1 MHITHHLSVR
11 LFLLLFVSMAIVFGI
26 FLYFNTNLQERHLL
40 EYATVSSARVSD
52 IALSALRHSMLQ
64 NSRDEIYHAIQAIG
78 SEKDIRGVRI
88 INKSGEI
95 TFSSVTDEVGA
106 KVDMSAEACFL
117 CHRTSRPLSEVNDLG
132 RTRIYSSP
140 NNERLLGIISPIKN
154 APECSNAACHAHAPD
169 ITILGVLDIKL
180 SLSRAAHYLAES
192 KRQSIFYGL
201 ASVFLFALL
210 FGVFIYE
217 VVQKP
222 VRKLTEGTQ
231 EISRGNLEYY
241 IDINHRDEIGHL
253 ARSFNEMTRQLK
265 DARDEIIE
273 WNRKLE
279 ERVEQK
285 RQQLRQAE
293 ERMREIDKLASL
305 GKLSASVAH
314 ELNNPLAS
322 ILTYGRLIER
332 KLTRN
337 NDNPYGRSLDPEIL
351 RYLHI
356 MQQETARCGNVVND
370 LLLFARR
377 EGGEFRTASLHEI
390 INKSLDIVWHKI
402 TMQEIEVE
410 KRFTA
415 QEDAIDCDA
424 ARIQQAMV
432 ALLVNATEALPKGGA
447 ISIETTEP
455 DAEHLTVHV
464 RDTGIGIP
472 PEVKAHIFEPFFST
486 KEENKGVGLGLSVVY
501 GIIQSHGGTI
511 WVESEAGQGTIF
523 HLTLPR
529 KQNLVRK
536 ATPAEAA
543 PEEVKEVHKTGSFS

>member
-1 MHITHHLSVR
+1 MRILHPKGLLGHLSVR
-11 LFLLLFVSMAIVFGI
+11 LFLLLFVSMTIVFGV
-26 FLYFNTNLQERHLL
+26 FLFLNTNLQEKQLL
-40 EYATVSSARVSD
+40 EYATVSGARVSD
-52 IALSALRHSMLQ
+52 IALSALRQSMLQ

-88 INKSGEI
+88 VNKSGEI
-95 TFSSVTDEVGA
+95 TFSSVTEEVGT

-117 CHRTSRPLSEVNDLG
+117 CHSTSRPLSEVTDLG
-132 RTRIYSSP
+132 RTRIYLSP
-140 NNERLLGIISPIKN
+140 TNERILGIISPIKN
-154 APECSNAACHAHAPD
+154 APECSNAACHAHSPD

-192 KRQSIFYGL
+192 KSQSVYYGL
-201 ASVFLFALL
+201 ASIFLFALL
-210 FGVFIYE
+210 FGVLIYE

-222 VRKLTEGTQ
+222 VKKLTEGTQ
-231 EISRGNLEYY
+231 ELSRGNLEYY

-253 ARSFNEMTRQLK
+253 ARSFNQMTRQLK

-293 ERMREIDKLASL
+293 ERIREIDKLASL

-337 NDNPYGRSLDPEIL
+337 NDTIDPEIL

-356 MQQETARCGNVVND
+356 MQQETARCGNVVTD

-410 KRFTA
+410 KQFTA
-415 QEDAIDCDA
+415 EEDAIDCDG

-432 ALLVNATEALPKGGA
+432 ALLVNAAEALPRGGA

-536 ATPAEAA
+536 ATPVEAA
-543 PEEVKEVHKTGSFS
+543 PEQL

>member
-1 MHITHHLSVR
+1 MHIIHPKGLLSRLSTR
-11 LFLLLFVSMAIVFGI
+11 LFLLLFASMAIVFGV
-26 FLYFNTNLQERHLL
+26 FLFLNTDLQKKHLL
-40 EYATVSSARVSD
+40 ESATVSSARVSD
-52 IALSALRHSMLQ
+52 IIGSALRHSMLQ
-64 NSRDEIYHAIQAIG
+64 NNRDEIYHAIQTIG

-95 TFSSVTDEVGA
+95 TFSSVADEAGA
-106 KVDMSAEACFL
+106 KVNMSAEACFL
-117 CHRTSRPLSEVNDLG
+117 CHSTSRPLSEVTDLG
-132 RTRIYSSP
+132 RTRIYTSP
-140 NNERLLGIISPIKN
+140 NNERILGIISPIKN
-154 APECSNAACHAHAPD
+154 APECSNAACHAHSPD
-169 ITILGVLDIKL
+169 ITVLGVLDIKL
-180 SLSRAAHYLAES
+180 SLSQVAQHLAES
-192 KRQSIFYGL
+192 KSQSIYYGL

-222 VRKLTEGTQ
+222 VKKLTEGTQ
-231 EISRGNLEYY
+231 EISRGNLEYH
-241 IDINHRDEIGHL
+241 IEINHSDEIGHL
-253 ARSFNEMTRQLK
+253 ARSFNQMTRQLK
-265 DARDEIIE
+265 EARDEIIE

-279 ERVEQK
+279 ERVKQK
-285 RQQLRQAE
+285 RQALLQAE

-322 ILTYGRLIER
+322 ILTYGKLIER

-337 NDNPYGRSLDPEIL
+337 HDNLDTEIV

-356 MQQETARCGNVVND
+356 MQQETARCGNIVND

-377 EGGEFRTASLHEI
+377 EGGEFRTASLHGI

-410 KRFTA
+410 KQLTA
-415 QEDAIDCDA
+415 KEDTIDCDA

-432 ALLVNATEALPKGGA
+432 ALLVNATEAMPKGGT
-447 ISIETTEP
+447 IRIETTKP
-455 DAEHLTVHV
+455 DAEHITVRV
-464 RDTGIGIP
+464 KDTGMGIP

-501 GIIQSHGGTI
+501 GIVQSHGGTI
-511 WVESEAGQGTIF
+511 WVDSEVGQGTIF

-529 KQNLVRK
+529 KQNDK
-536 ATPAEAA
+536 G
-543 PEEVKEVHKTGSFS
+543 KII